1 MLELLVIAVS
11 SCSWWCC
18 GH

>member
-18 GH
+18 CH